1 MARPF
6 SLTPA
11 SSGSKASYRSAL
23 ATLPLRALARLDQ
36 DEKSRS
42 AGGEAGGRR
51 GMGQVKGRCSE
62 PNMFEHMT
70 TAERIQAAKEKTER
84 VVDHLLYLLALHEN
98 NAIIVYSDTLSSQV
112 TRSLAANA
120 FNVFQGGLHQFEIVR
135 LCALWDRAGA
145 DRESIP
151 TIIEL
156 IKPPDVI
163 EALAQETL
171 RHWSGIGGDI
181 MGQPEDDPELSAS
194 ADAALRRANEKFGQQ
209 EAQITRDELRNA
221 IADVCTILDSRRLKS
236 IMNLRHKHLAHSLI
250 ETSLEK
256 AGPVAAMK

>member
-1 MARPF
+1 V
-6 SLTPA
+6 
-11 SSGSKASYRSAL
+11 
-23 ATLPLRALARLDQ
+23 
-36 DEKSRS
+36 
-42 AGGEAGGRR
+42 
-51 GMGQVKGRCSE
+51 GQVRE
-62 PNMFEHMT
+62 PHMFEHMT
-70 TAERIQAAKEKTER
+70 TANRKQAAKVKTER

-98 NAIIVYSDTLSSQV
+98 NTIIVYSDTLSSQV

-194 ADAALRRANEKFGQQ
+194 ADAALRCANEKFGQQ

-221 IADVCTILDSRRLKS
+221 IADVCTILDSPRLKS

-256 AGPVAAMK
+256 AGPVAAMKYGDERDVLFESVPIVEALHRGISGKGFSFENSQRMARDHAEALWKRCIFDIQR

>member
-1 MARPF
+1 
-6 SLTPA
+6 
-11 SSGSKASYRSAL
+11 
-23 ATLPLRALARLDQ
+23 
-36 DEKSRS
+36 
-42 AGGEAGGRR
+42 
-51 GMGQVKGRCSE
+51 
-62 PNMFEHMT
+62 MFEHMT
-70 TAERIQAAKEKTER
+70 AADRIQAAKAKTER

-145 DRESIP
+145 DKESIP

-156 IKPPDVI
+156 IKPSDVI

-181 MGQPEDDPELSAS
+181 MGQPEAS
-194 ADAALRRANEKFGQQ
+194 ADAALRRANEGFGEQ
-209 EAQITRDELRNA
+209 EAQITRAE
-221 IADVCTILDSRRLKS
+221 CGRRLRMS
-236 IMNLRHKHLAHSLI
+236 TGFWTRRS
-250 ETSLEK
+250 SK
-256 AGPVAAMK
+256 A